1 MPPLAN
7 SSIPPA
13 TQKRAHEE
21 EQATTTLILSNY
33 NLREFNNITAARENP
48 NY

>member
-13 TQKRAHEE
+13 TQKRAYKEVQRYRGII
-21 EQATTTLILSNY
+21 EQAIK
-33 NLREFNNITAARENP
+33 AARKLW
-48 NY
+48 